1 MSIWFVL
8 SQKKVGSSI
17 SKLLKS
23 FLNKTAVSSSSVSL
37 RGKATPVKI
46 PVKVTGSKSTPA
58 KAEELKSA
66 SKIMEIPEVQNLAEE
81 EKRISGKTILWILT

>member
-1 MSIWFVL
+1 MVMSIWFVL

-58 KAEELKSA
+58 KAVTKNNLLSLLRSA
-66 SKIMEIPEVQNLAEE
+66 DFRKLLCEIL
-81 EKRISGKTILWILT
+81 